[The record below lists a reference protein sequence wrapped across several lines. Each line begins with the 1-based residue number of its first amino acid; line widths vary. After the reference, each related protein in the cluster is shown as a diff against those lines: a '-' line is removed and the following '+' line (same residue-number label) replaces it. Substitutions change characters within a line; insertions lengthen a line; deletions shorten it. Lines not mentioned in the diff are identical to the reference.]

1 MDPEG
6 TVEVI
11 RNMRNSERGPEG
23 IRWNA
28 RVKKT
33 GNEPSSNWQHII
45 ASQDLHVNT
54 GSILHLSLYNPA
66 QAKPHKSHDRA
77 PGAYS
82 QTHRQAASPNER

>member
-1 MDPEG
+1 MRGKRRHEMSCFPIG
-6 TVEVI
+6 
-11 RNMRNSERGPEG
+11 NM
-23 IRWNA
+23 
-28 RVKKT
+28 
-33 GNEPSSNWQHII
+33 II